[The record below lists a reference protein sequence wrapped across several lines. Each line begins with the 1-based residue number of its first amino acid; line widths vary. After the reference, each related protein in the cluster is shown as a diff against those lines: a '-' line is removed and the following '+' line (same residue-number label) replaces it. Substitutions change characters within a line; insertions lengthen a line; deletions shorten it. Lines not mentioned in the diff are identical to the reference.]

1 MISRR
6 LRAAPEVLDLQVNCR
21 SGPPWPTTYLNNI
34 FRRTGGRGGPP
45 LQKSMKHQKHLSVL
59 LALLLVTSTAFGWP
73 PQTAPASTR
82 SLSATEQQLVE
93 SLSVDT
99 IKTTVNAL
107 AADEMQGR
115 GTAQPGGDKAAAY
128 LADRFAKIGLKPLGV
143 NNTYLQPIKFRETQF
158 LPQPTFTI
166 GNESLKLGPDFIV
179 TPPYS
184 GDENITAKAVFVGY
198 GIVLPFLKRNDLAG
212 LDVKGKVVVFRA
224 GPPPEIGKEQWK
236 KAQAQVNIMRALIAR
251 GAAALVLIGADTE
264 TLTYAEIADYL
275 TRRQIEPE
283 SEQEMPDFLPPF
295 ISVSDSGADK
305 LFAASGFTRVEAFA
319 KAQAENFTPIDLQQ
333 STTITVRLKKGKGVG
348 NNVVGLLEGSDPKLK
363 SEALVYSAHYDA
375 YGVSAD
381 NRIYHG
387 AADNALGVAQ
397 MLAIAEAMT
406 RATTKPRRSII
417 FLAVTGEEYGGYGSD
432 YWVKN
437 PTWKIKQVAAD
448 LNLDGMGTEVYG
460 PVKVLVGYGAEHS
473 SLGTLFTDVAA
484 ASGLRVIPDPMPEEK
499 AFYRSDHYFFV
510 KKGIPGMMIL
520 GAPDGATEAWTA
532 RLKKWTKTDYHQ
544 PTDTVRPDWDW
555 NGPRTTASVMLV
567 MGLRAANEEDMPAW
581 LPSSIFNRERGTD
594 KPAPPEP

>member
-1 MISRR
+1 MAARVTPQNVLVERR
-6 LRAAPEVLDLQVNCR
+6 PRRAAATKVMNR
-21 SGPPWPTTYLNNI
+21 
-34 FRRTGGRGGPP
+34 
-45 LQKSMKHQKHLSVL
+45 QKP
-59 LALLLVTSTAFGWP
+59 LALLLTILLVTSTVFGWS
-73 PQTAPASTR
+73 QTAPATTR
-82 SLSATEQQLVE
+82 SLSATEQQLVDSISVE
-93 SLSVDT
+93 S
-99 IKTTVNAL
+99 IKAMVNAL

-115 GTAQPGGDKAAAY
+115 GTGQPGGDKAAAY
-128 LADRFAKIGLKPLGV
+128 LAARFAKLGLKPLGEKDA
-143 NNTYLQPIKFRETQF
+143 YLQPVKFRETQF
-158 LPQPTFTI
+158 LPQPTFTA
-166 GNESLKLGPDFIV
+166 GKENLKFREDFIV

-184 GDENITAKAVFVGY
+184 GDENVTGKVVFVGY
-198 GIVLPFLKRNDLAG
+198 GIVLPFLNRNDLAG
-212 LDVKGKVVVFRA
+212 LDVKGKIVVFRP
-224 GPPPEIGKEQWK
+224 GPPPGVGKEQWK
-236 KAQAQVNIMRALIAR
+236 KARAQVNVMRGLIAR
-251 GAAALVLIGADTE
+251 GAAALVTIGEDTE

-295 ISVSDSGADK
+295 ISISDSGAEK
-305 LFAASGFTRVEAFA
+305 LFAASGFTRAEAFA
-319 KAQAENFTPIDLQQ
+319 KAQAEGFTPIQLQQ
-333 STTITVRLKKGKGVG
+333 SATITVRLKKSKGLG

-375 YGVSAD
+375 YGLSAD

-387 AADNALGVAQ
+387 AADNALGVAE
-397 MLAIAEAMT
+397 MLAIAEVMT
-406 RATTKPRRSII
+406 KAATKPRRSII

-473 SLGTLFTDVAA
+473 SLGNLLTEVAA
-484 ASGLRVIPDPMPEEK
+484 SSGLRVIPDPMPEEK
-499 AFYRSDHYFFV
+499 SFYRSDHYFFV

-544 PTDTVRPDWDW
+544 PTDIVRPEWDW
-555 NGPRTTASVMLV
+555 SGPRTIASVMLV
-567 MGLRAANEEDMPAW
+567 MGLRAANEDAMPSWA
-581 LPSSIFNRERGTD
+581 PSSIFNRERGTD
-594 KPAPPEP
+594 KPPPPEP